1 MKETCNV
8 SRCLH
13 DMVHKVMKVDT
24 ADIVSVIIVPKGTK
38 RWELGVGSWGG
49 CIRITRVIFDE
60 SVSNLHT
67 CSPNITNPHVVP

>member
-24 ADIVSVIIVPKGTK
+24 ADIVSVIIVPKGMK

-49 CIRITRVIFDE
+49 VAFE
-60 SVSNLHT
+60 SLE
-67 CSPNITNPHVVP
+67 